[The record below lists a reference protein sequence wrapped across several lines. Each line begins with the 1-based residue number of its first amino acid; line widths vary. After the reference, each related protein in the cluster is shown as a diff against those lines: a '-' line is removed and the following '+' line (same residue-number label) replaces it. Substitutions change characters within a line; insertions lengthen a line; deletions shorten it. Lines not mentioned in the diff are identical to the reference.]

1 MALTTSII
9 PATPYF
15 VSGEIKFSALRNN
28 FKEVVSGS
36 ISSSELLRVVDPTNT
51 DPIVPDAT
59 ENSEISSSTNL
70 KLSQFRNSIKYY
82 NASQASSDVD
92 LNLLISNSSLW
103 NGNLPKTIRKTV
115 SIAGTC
121 GSTNGNPSASIDGDA
136 NNVFINITG
145 HIHGYGGSGGVTG
158 GDGENGGT
166 ALSINNTKSDGT
178 VYVKTFSTAQV
189 YGGGGGGGGGA
200 HGGKGGN
207 AQYTTYYTYYTSVGG
222 PGGTYGGS
230 YDQRCRSSCQA
241 AGAEWA
247 NNCYKHTSQGGQN
260 CGGDTGYYGNGVCYS
275 DDASSYASV
284 TACRKTNTGNTT
296 NNSTGGDGGAAVSGG
311 NGRGYLQEKTTGA
324 TFNEGLNGGTNAG
337 KGGNSGG
344 GGNGGDWAQGGT
356 SFDGDDG
363 IRGANGTQGNASI
376 ITSPDF
382 GETDGPELGGSA
394 GTGGAAV
401 SGIGYSIDDSG
412 VDSAYIGS
420 K

>member
-1 MALTTSII
+1 MALTTSIV

-15 VSGEIKFSALRNN
+15 SSGEIKFSALRSN

-70 KLSQFRNSIKYY
+70 KLSQFRNTIKYY
-82 NASQASSDVD
+82 NASQASSDID

-103 NGNLPKTIRKTV
+103 NGNLSKTIRKTV

-145 HIHGYGGSGGVTG
+145 HIHGYGGSGGVAG

-207 AQYTTYYTYYTSVGG
+207 GQYTTSSTYYTSVGG

-230 YDQRCRSSCQA
+230 YDSRCRQSCER
-241 AGAEWA
+241 AGAQWV
-247 NNCYKHTSQGGQN
+247 NNCYKHTSQRGQN
-260 CGGDTGYYGNGVCYS
+260 CGGNTGHYDNGVCYS
-275 DDASSYASV
+275 DDASSYADV
-284 TACRKTNTGNTT
+284 TACKKSNTSTST
-296 NNSTGGDGGAAVSGG
+296 SSTTGGNGGAAVSGG
-311 NGRGYLQEKTTGA
+311 DGRGYLQSKSNGA
-324 TFNEGLNGGTNAG
+324 TFNGGLDGGTNAG
-337 KGGNSGG
+337 TGGNSGS
-344 GGNGGDWAQGGT
+344 GGNGGDWAQDGQGGA
-356 SFDGDDG
+356 DYNG
-363 IRGANGTQGNASI
+363 IRGANGTAGPNTTA
-376 ITSPDF
+376 PNFNEDN
-382 GETDGPELGGSA
+382 GPELGGSA

-401 SGIGYSIDDSG
+401 SGTGYSIDNNSDEN
-412 VDSAYIGS
+412 AFIGS
-420 K
+420 R

>member
-1 MALTTSII
+1 MALTTSIV

-15 VSGEIKFSALRNN
+15 ASGEIKFSALRSN

-82 NASQASSDVD
+82 NLNQGSSDTD
-92 LNLLISNSSLW
+92 LNLNISNSSLW
-103 NGNLPKTIRKTV
+103 NGNLSKTIRKTV

-145 HIHGYGGSGGVTG
+145 HIHGYGGSGGTSG

-207 AQYTTYYTYYTSVGG
+207 AQYTTYFTFYTSVDG
-222 PGGTYGGS
+222 PGGTYSGN
-230 YDQRCRSSCQA
+230 YVQRCQKSCEA
-241 AGAEWA
+241 AGAQWA
-247 NNCYKHTSQGGQN
+247 NNCYKHTSESGN
-260 CGGDTGYYGNGVCYS
+260 CGGNPGHYDDGVCYS
-275 DDASSYASV
+275 DDATSYADV
-284 TACRKTNTGNTT
+284 TACKKTNTGSTN

-311 NGRGYLQEKTTGA
+311 NGRGYLQAKTTGA
-324 TFNEGLNGGTNAG
+324 TFNSGIDGGTNAG
-337 KGGNSGG
+337 RGGNSGG
-344 GGNGGDWAQGGT
+344 GGNGGDWGQGGT

-363 IRGANGTQGNASI
+363 IRGANGTEGSDTIAPN
-376 ITSPDF
+376 F

-394 GTGGAAV
+394 GAGGAAV
-401 SGIGYSIDDSG
+401 SGTGYSIDASG
-412 VDSAYIGS
+412 VDDAYIGS

>member
-1 MALTTSII
+1 MPLTVSKVG
-9 PATPYF
+9 PYF
-15 VSGEIKFSALRNN
+15 T
-28 FKEVVSGS
+28 SGS
-36 ISSSELLRVVDPTNT
+36 ISFSQLRTNFKETSSGEVKTSELLRVTDATNT

-59 ENSEISSSTNL
+59 ENSSIATSSNL
-70 KLSQFRNSIKYY
+70 KTSQFRNSIKYY
-82 NASQASSDVD
+82 NLNQGSSDTD
-92 LNLLISNSSLW
+92 LNLNISNSSLW
-103 NGNLPKTIRKTV
+103 NGNLAKTIRKTV

-145 HIHGYGGSGGVTG
+145 HVHGYGGLGGVTG

-207 AQYTTYYTYYTSVGG
+207 GQYTTSSTYYTSVGG

-230 YDQRCRSSCQA
+230 YDSRCRQSCER
-241 AGAEWA
+241 AGAQWV

-260 CGGDTGYYGNGVCYS
+260 CGGNTGYYGNGVCYS

-284 TACRKTNTGNTT
+284 TACRKTNTSTQT

-311 NGRGYLQEKTTGA
+311 NGRGYLQTKTTGA
-324 TFNEGLNGGTNAG
+324 TFNGGLNGGSNAG
-337 KGGNSGG
+337 KGGNSGA
-344 GGNGGDWAQGGT
+344 GGNGGDWGQGGT

-363 IRGANGTQGNASI
+363 IRGSNGTGGSSTTA
-376 ITSPDF
+376 PDF
-382 GETDGPELGGSA
+382 GQTDGPERGGSA

-401 SGIGYSIDDSG
+401 SGTGYSIDGDG
-412 VDSAYIGS
+412 YEDAYIGS

>member
-15 VSGEIKFSALRNN
+15 VSGEIQFSALRNN

-82 NASQASSDVD
+82 NASQASSDID
-92 LNLLISNSSLW
+92 LNLLISDSSLW
-103 NGNLPKTIRKTV
+103 NGNLSKTIRKTV

-145 HIHGYGGSGGVTG
+145 HIHGYGGLGGVAG

-178 VYVKTFSTAQV
+178 VYVETSSTAQV
-189 YGGGGGGGGGA
+189 YGGGGGGGSGA

-222 PGGTYGGS
+222 PGGTYGGPA
-230 YDQRCRSSCQA
+230 YYQRCQQSCAA
-241 AGAEWA
+241 AGAEWS
-247 NNCYKHTSQGGQN
+247 NNCYKHTSQGGSN
-260 CGGDTGYYGNGVCYS
+260 CGGSTGHYDNGVCYS
-275 DDASSYASV
+275 DDASNYASV
-284 TACRKTNTGNTT
+284 TACKKTNTGSRT
-296 NNSTGGDGGAAVSGG
+296 NNSSGGDGGAAVSGG
-311 NGRGYLQEKTTGA
+311 NGRGYLREKTTGA
-324 TFNEGLNGGTNAG
+324 TFNRGLDGGTNAG
-337 KGGNSGG
+337 IGGNSGG

-356 SFDGDDG
+356 SFNGENG
-363 IRGANGTQGNASI
+363 IRGANGTEGNASI

-401 SGIGYSIDDSG
+401 AGSGY
-412 VDSAYIGS
+412 VLTGS
-420 K
+420 SSEYKGPR